1 MQITAELLENK
12 VIIKKPKDVGRLYN
26 KSHIGKIISGNNL
39 ELDLLE
45 AVFLL
50 GEGKILIFKNK
61 KKIDFEKLTKI
72 AAKKI
77 SEFEVKYHAF
87 KDLRNRGHAIKLY
100 DKEKNINF
108 YNFNQTF
115 FLSSYSER
123 DLLEIDEATKLV
135 KKIEK
140 KNKEF
145 WLGILDEEGDLTYY
159 NMSILDI
166 KGKNKEHSY
175 EKTKSILLKDRV
187 VIFDKKASE
196 KLHEKEFFGKPFGE
210 GLQLSI
216 VEAIYLQEKNV
227 IEIYSVDDKRIT
239 KEDLLKL
246 VKDQQPDIILRYYV
260 FKDLKKR
267 GLLVKT
273 GFKFGAHFR
282 AYSKKPGDTHAEY
295 LVHVV
300 SKGFKSTWAEIS
312 RAVRL
317 AHSVNKEIA
326 FAKVDK
332 TKIDYIKFGR
342 LRP

>member
-1 MQITAELLENK
+1 MQISGELIENK
-12 VIIKKPKDVGRLYN
+12 IIIKKPKDVGRLYN
-26 KSHIGKIISGNNL
+26 KSHIGKIISGNKL

-45 AVFLL
+45 GIFLL
-50 GEGKILIFKNK
+50 EEGKIIIFHNK
-61 KKIDFEKLTKI
+61 ERIDFENLTKI
-72 AAKKI
+72 TAKKI

-100 DKEKNINF
+100 EKDKNISF

-115 FLSSYSER
+115 FVSTYSER
-123 DLLEIDEATKLV
+123 DLLKIDDSKALI
-135 KKIEK
+135 KKVEK
-140 KNKEF
+140 KNKEL
-145 WLGILDEEGDLTYY
+145 WIGILDEEGDLTYY
-159 NMSILDI
+159 SMSILDI
-166 KGKNKEHSY
+166 KGKNIEHIFP
-175 EKTKSILLKDRV
+175 KIKGILLKDRV
-187 VIFDKKASE
+187 VIFNRKASE
-196 KLHEKEFFGKPFGE
+196 NLHEKEFYGKPFGE

-216 VEAIYLQEKNV
+216 VEAMYLQEKDV
-227 IEIYSVDDKRIT
+227 IDIYTVDDKKVS
-239 KEDLLKL
+239 KENLLKI
-246 VKDQQPDIILRYYV
+246 VKDQQPDINLRFSV

-282 AYSKKPGDTHAEY
+282 AYTKKPEDTHAEY

-300 SKGFKSTWAEIS
+300 AKGFKSTWAEIS

-326 FAKVDK
+326 FARVDK

>member
-1 MQITAELLENK
+1 MQITGELIKNK
-12 VIIKKPKDVGRLYN
+12 IIIKKPKDAGRLFN
-26 KSHIGKIISGNNL
+26 KSHFGKMTNGNKL

-45 AVFLL
+45 GIFLL
-50 GEGKILIFKNK
+50 GEGKIIIFRK
-61 KKIDFEKLTKI
+61 KEKIDFENLTKI
-72 AAKKI
+72 SAKNI

-87 KDLRNRGHAIKLY
+87 RDLRNRGHAIKLY
-100 DKEKNINF
+100 ENDKTINF
-108 YNFNQTF
+108 YNFDQTF
-115 FLSSYSER
+115 FVKTNSER
-123 DLLEIDEATKLV
+123 DILDIDKANNLI
-135 KKIEK
+135 KKVEK
-140 KNKEF
+140 KKKQL

-159 NMSILDI
+159 SMSILDI
-166 KGKNKEHSY
+166 KGKNKEHIF
-175 EKTKSILLKDRV
+175 EKTKGVLFKDRV
-187 VIFDKKASE
+187 IIFDKKASE

-216 VEAIYLQEKNV
+216 VESLYLQDNNIIDIFTADNKKVSKQNFLNI
-227 IEIYSVDDKRIT
+227 IE
-239 KEDLLKL
+239 E
-246 VKDQQPDIILRYYV
+246 QQPDIMLRFSV

-282 AYSKKPGDTHAEY
+282 AYTKKPGETHAEY

-326 FAKVDK
+326 FARVDK
-332 TKIDYIKFGR
+332 NIIDYIKFGR

>member
-1 MQITAELLENK
+1 MQISGELLK
-12 VIIKKPKDVGRLYN
+12 DKIIVKKPKDAGRLYN
-26 KSHIGKIISGNNL
+26 KSHFGKIVSGNKL

-45 AVFLL
+45 GVFLV
-50 GEGKILIFKNK
+50 GEKKIVIFKNK

-72 AAKKI
+72 TAKKI
-77 SEFEVKYHAF
+77 PDFEVKYHTL
-87 KDLRNRGHAIKLY
+87 KDLRNRGHAIKIY
-100 DKEKNINF
+100 EKDEKFNF

-115 FLSSYSER
+115 FVSTHSER
-123 DLLEIDEATKLV
+123 DFLMIDEAVDLI
-135 KKIEK
+135 KKAE
-140 KNKEF
+140 KNKKEL

-159 NMSILDI
+159 SMSLMDL
-166 KGKNKEHSY
+166 KGNNKEHIF
-175 EKTKSILLKDRV
+175 EKTKGFLLKNRI
-187 VIFDKKASE
+187 VIFDKNASNN
-196 KLHEKEFFGKPFGE
+196 LHKKEFYGKPFGE

-216 VEAIYLQEKNV
+216 VESMYLQDKK
-227 IEIYSVDDKRIT
+227 IIDIFTVDDKSVS
-239 KEDLLKL
+239 KQNLLNIFK
-246 VKDQQPDIILRYYV
+246 KQQPDIKLRFSV

-282 AYSKKPGDTHAEY
+282 AYTKKPEDTHAEY
-295 LVHVV
+295 LIHVV

-326 FAKVDK
+326 FARVDK
-332 TKIDYIKFGR
+332 NKIDYIKFGR